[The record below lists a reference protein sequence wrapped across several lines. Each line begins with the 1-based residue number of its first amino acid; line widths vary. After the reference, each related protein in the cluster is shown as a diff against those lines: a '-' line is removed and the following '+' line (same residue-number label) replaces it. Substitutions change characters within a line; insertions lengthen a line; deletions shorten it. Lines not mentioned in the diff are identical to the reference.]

1 MIIMQRYTYKTEHKP
16 KLKIG
21 NETYK
26 LSSRLMKAAL
36 DDRLIA

>member
-1 MIIMQRYTYKTEHKP
+1 MQRYTYKAEHKP
-16 KLKIG
+16 KLKTG

-36 DDRLIA
+36 DNRLIA

>member
-1 MIIMQRYTYKTEHKP
+1 MQRYTYKTEQKP
-16 KLKIG
+16 KLKTG

-36 DDRLIA
+36 DNRLIA